1 MAFRAGLEE
10 HCHSLIDGKFSTVYY
25 EPDEDLP
32 YTVLYNRVLAI
43 LLNLPG
49 VENFSALT
57 VNGGMEDLTIQKDEI
72 PVLGEVVVS

>member
-1 MAFRAGLEE
+1 M
-10 HCHSLIDGKFSTVYY
+10 
-25 EPDEDLP
+25 
-32 YTVLYNRVLAI
+32 LYNRVLAI

-57 VNGGMEDLTIQKDEI
+57 VNGGMEDLTIQKGEI